1 VVHVTDEI
9 KDTRALKMVS
19 HTGMRITEWC
29 MQMTSTE
36 RSKTS

>member
-1 VVHVTDEI
+1 
-9 KDTRALKMVS
+9 MVS